1 MLVLVGE
8 ACYKII
14 LWPSH
19 EMNDYSEYHHLF
31 YENTT
36 NQFKTP
42 EDNLHLLRWRDV
54 CVWCHS
60 GEQPWWKRGHQ
71 LSVILAQWCGG
82 VVCVW
87 CHSGELAR
95 WKRDQL
101 SDIWHN
107 VYVM

>member
-8 ACYKII
+8 AYIVA
-14 LWPSH
+14 LL
-19 EMNDYSEYHHLF
+19 EMNDYSEYHHLI

-60 GEQPWWKRGHQ
+60 GE
-71 LSVILAQWCGG
+71 
-82 VVCVW
+82 
-87 CHSGELAR
+87 LAR

-101 SDIWHN
+101 SDIWHSG
-107 VYVM
+107 VGAWCVCMVSQWGARKVEAGSTE